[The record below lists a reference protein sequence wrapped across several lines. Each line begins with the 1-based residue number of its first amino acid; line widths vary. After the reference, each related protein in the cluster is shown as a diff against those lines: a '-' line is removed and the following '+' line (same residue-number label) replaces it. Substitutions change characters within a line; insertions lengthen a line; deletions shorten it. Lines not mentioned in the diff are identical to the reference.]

1 MLLTPIIT
9 NWPAQ
14 NDVLNIVCDL
24 LMNKRR
30 SFESDH
36 KGKQK
41 SKVNHTSF
49 VVMSRNATPVV
60 VSQVNRQIVKENRK
74 NEK

>member
-1 MLLTPIIT
+1 MNIIFAEIKNLSKILNLVLLTPIIT

-49 VVMSRNATPVV
+49 VVMS
-60 VSQVNRQIVKENRK
+60 
-74 NEK
+74 

>member
-1 MLLTPIIT
+1 M
-9 NWPAQ
+9 
-14 NDVLNIVCDL
+14 CDL